1 MASPWEQQAG
11 ESAKAYAAFCLY
23 RDLGSRRSLDEAS
36 RSYHQR
42 SGRQAKPPPSRRTPR
57 ASGTIRRW
65 AQRYN
70 WQARARAWDQES
82 ERIKQAEQ
90 HAAIQEM
97 AERHAKEALM
107 IQNKAVE
114 RLRQLRPEE
123 LGARETLAYLV
134 EAAKLERLARGEPTE
149 RVSQEHHFDHLQ
161 ELTDEQLAEI
171 VTLGRERLLSP
182 SGRGAAAEKNGSQES
197 V

>member
-1 MASPWEQQAG
+1 MASSWDPWPG

-23 RDLGSRRSLDEAS
+23 RDLGPRRSLDAAS
-36 RSYHQR
+36 RSYHGSHR
-42 SGRQAKPPPSRRTPR
+42 EGVDLLSGRLPR

-65 AQRYN
+65 AHCWN
-70 WQARARAWDQES
+70 WQARARAWDQEA

-90 HAAIQEM
+90 RAALQEM

-107 IQNKAVE
+107 MQNKAIE

-123 LGARETLAYLV
+123 LGTRETLAYLV

-149 RVSQEHHFDHLQ
+149 RVSQEHHFDQLQ
-161 ELTDEQLAEI
+161 ELTDDELAEI
-171 VTLGRERLLSP
+171 VARGRGCRLSP
-182 SGRGAAAEKNGSQES
+182 GSPGTATEKTGAQEPA
-197 V
+197 

>member
-1 MASPWEQQAG
+1 MAAPWDQQAG

-23 RDLGSRRSLDEAS
+23 RDLGPRRSLDAAS
-36 RSYHQR
+36 RRYHGSEWERQGPPG
-42 SGRQAKPPPSRRTPR
+42 GRLPR
-57 ASGTIRRW
+57 ASGTVRRW
-65 AQRYN
+65 AQCWN
-70 WQARARAWDQES
+70 WPARARAWDQES

-107 IQNKAVE
+107 IQNKAIE

-149 RVSQEHHFDHLQ
+149 RVSQEHHFDQLK
-161 ELTDEQLAEI
+161 ELTDDELAEI
-171 VTLGRERLLSP
+171 VAQGRGCLLPP
-182 SGRGAAAEKNGSQES
+182 SRGGAAAQKNGPQEP

>member
-11 ESAKAYAAFCLY
+11 ESAKAYAAFGLY

-36 RSYHQR
+36 RSYHR
-42 SGRQAKPPPSRRTPR
+42 SDREIQHASARRPPR

-70 WQARARAWDQES
+70 WLARARAWDQEF
-82 ERIKQAEQ
+82 ERIRQAEQ
-90 HAAIQEM
+90 RAALQEM

-107 IQNKAVE
+107 MQNKAIE

-123 LGARETLAYLV
+123 LGTRETLAYLV

-149 RVSQEHHFDHLQ
+149 RVSQEHHFDQLQ
-161 ELTDEQLAEI
+161 ELTDDELAEI
-171 VTLGRERLLSP
+171 VAR
-182 SGRGAAAEKNGSQES
+182 GRGCRLYPGSPGTATEKTGAQEPA
-197 V
+197 